1 MHVEFAWTNVADTV
15 RVAQEVARLRTRAM
29 PTERTL
35 ARVCREGGAT
45 VRLNTK
51 LRDMN
56 VVVHADE
63 RAIEILAA
71 GLPIHHGAQ
80 LPAEIIL
87 RSALTASGPP
97 CSCTA
102 QVKSAVLQKAR
113 LDTGAK
119 YVERLHGDRCHLVV
133 VGIETSG
140 IRARAREAPPV
151 LRGSFGSAMQ
161 GRLRNA
167 GPPAQRRAFCK
178 LQGRLLNARPSAQ
191 CRAVWS
197 LLGRLHNAG
206 PSAQCW
212 AVCTMQGRL
221 LNARPSAQCRT
232 VCSTQNRLLYA
243 GPTAQCKASLL
254 NAGPVCSMQG
264 RSAQCRAGCTMQSCL
279 HTAGPSAQ
287 CRAVCTM

>member
-1 MHVEFAWTNVADTV
+1 
-15 RVAQEVARLRTRAM
+15 M

-56 VVVHADE
+56 VVVHVDE

-71 GLPIHHGAQ
+71 GLPIHHGAH
-80 LPAEIIL
+80 LPADIIL

-102 QVKSAVLQKAR
+102 QVKRALLQKVR
-113 LDTGAK
+113 LDTEAIH
-119 YVERLHGDRCHLVV
+119 VERLHGDRCHLVV

-140 IRARAREAPPV
+140 IRRARVRHHQCCEVPLEA
-151 LRGSFGSAMQ
+151 Q
-161 GRLRNA
+161 C
-167 GPPAQRRAFCK
+167 RAFCK
-178 LQGRLLNARPSAQ
+178 LQ
-191 CRAVWS
+191 
-197 LLGRLHNAG
+197 GRLHNAG

-221 LNARPSAQCRT
+221 LNANPSAQCKA
-232 VCSTQNRLLYA
+232 VCSMQDRLLNAEPSAPCRADCTMQGQSLQCRA
-243 GPTAQCKASLL
+243 GLL

-264 RSAQCRAGCTMQSCL
+264 RLHPAGAVCTLQGRL
-279 HTAGPSAQ
+279 HNVGPSAQ